1 MRSLRT
7 FRRVLALTAV
17 ALGASLWFGC
27 GDRAEDPLTGP
38 ELSVQARSD
47 VAAAIRAQERHTPA
61 LLRIPGVVGTAVGL
75 RPNGQPAVQILL
87 ERAHVGIPAHLDGVP
102 VVARVTGRFVAFS
115 DPTGRQR
122 PAPVGFSV
130 GHPDITAGTIGA
142 RVKDA
147 AGNVYVLSNNHV
159 LAASNDAQLND
170 PAWQPG
176 AHDGGTSADSIGYL
190 WSFKVIRFSRGNNTM
205 DAAIARSDVTNVDN
219 ATPADDGYGT
229 PSELIYGDGNG
240 DGVFDDKTALLGLDV
255 QKYGRTTGLTQ
266 GTITGVNATVT
277 VCYEGYIICTKRA
290 KFVDQ
295 LIIEPGTFS
304 DGGDSGS
311 LIVSIVGNHPVGL
324 LFAGS
329 STQTIANRIDLV
341 LNYFSVTVDGGASP
355 PPPPP
360 APLTDVAVTSV
371 SAPPEV
377 TQGAVVD
384 VTATVQNVGNQDV
397 TASFDVTLRD
407 ETDAV
412 AIGTHSVAGLAVG
425 ATQTLTFSWN
435 TGASSFGSHTLVASH
450 DLADDDVSNNSA
462 STGVMVT
469 DPSAVTFIHVG
480 DLDGWTQ
487 NDGSRWSAIVE
498 VVVHDATH
506 SPINGATVRG
516 VWSPNG
522 LASDE
527 CTTGELGGNGTCIFL
542 FPGIRKN
549 VKSVTFTVTDV
560 TGTSSTYGAGLNHDV
575 NGSSDGTTIT
585 VIR

>member
-1 MRSLRT
+1 MKSLPT
-7 FRRVLALTAV
+7 LRRVLALTAV
-17 ALGASLWFGC
+17 TLGAGLWFGC
-27 GDRAEDPLTGP
+27 GDGTDNPLTGP
-38 ELSVQARSD
+38 QLDVQARSE
-47 VAAAIRAQERHTPA
+47 VGAAMAVQKRHTPA
-61 LLRIPGVVGTAVGL
+61 LLRIPGIVGTAVGL
-75 RPNGQPAVQILL
+75 LPSGKPAVQILL
-87 ERAHVGIPAHLDGVP
+87 EHRNVHVPAALDGVP

-115 DPTGRQR
+115 DPTERQR
-122 PAPVGFSV
+122 PASVGYSV

-147 AGNVYVLSNNHV
+147 AGNVYILSNNHV
-159 LAASNDAQLND
+159 LAASNDAQFDD

-176 AHDGGTSADSIGYL
+176 AYDGGTSADSIGYL
-190 WSFKVIRFSRGNNTM
+190 WSFKVIKFSRGNNTM
-205 DAAIARSDVTNVDN
+205 DAAIARSDVTNLGN
-219 ATPADDGYGT
+219 ATPAGDGYGT
-229 PSELIYGDGNG
+229 PNVQIHGDANG

-255 QKYGRTTGLTQ
+255 QKYGRTTKLTQ
-266 GTITGVNATVT
+266 GTITGINATVT
-277 VCYEGYIICTKRA
+277 VCYEGFIVCTKSAR
-290 KFVDQ
+290 FVDQ

-341 LNYFSVTVDGGASP
+341 LNFFGVTVDGGASP

-360 APLTDVAVTSV
+360 DPITDVAITGV
-371 SAPPEV
+371 SAPAEV

-412 AIGTHSVAGLAVG
+412 AIGTQSVAGLAAG

-435 TGASSFGSHTLVASH
+435 TSASSFGNHTLVASH
-450 DLADDDVSNNSA
+450 DLPDDAAPNNSA
-462 STGVMVT
+462 STGIMVT
-469 DPSAVTFIHVG
+469 DPNAVSFMHVG

-487 NDGSRWSAIVE
+487 NDRSTWSAIVE
-498 VVVHDATH
+498 VAVHDANH
-506 SPINGATVRG
+506 SPIDGATVRG

-527 CTTGELGGNGTCIFL
+527 CTTGELGGNGTCIFV
-542 FPGIRKN
+542 FFGIRKN

-560 TGTSSTYGAGLNHDV
+560 TETNSTYGASLNHDV
-575 NGSSDGTTIT
+575 DGSSDGTTIT
-585 VIR
+585 VNR